1 MFLLIIHFLE
11 RKVLIN
17 DIKEVSGNR
26 YPHIPQKK
34 LQSATMKLISI
45 LFIFV
50 LIQKSISFDEIDSG
64 LFDDWSD
71 FRRHCHGGLHLYNN
85 AENHRLYRY
94 VF

>member
-1 MFLLIIHFLE
+1 M
-11 RKVLIN
+11 
-17 DIKEVSGNR
+17 SGNR